1 MLLTCFV
8 ATASPDP
15 FYIIVSFLL
24 NIVVPSYIAWFY
36 FLFDVFT
43 GVIPQFTTD
52 GVAKSVGIAGTFKVE
67 RVLGLAQQFANGVA
81 GLLAVRDVVVEDE
94 T

>member
-1 MLLTCFV
+1 MIGEVAFV
-8 ATASPDP
+8 AED
-15 FYIIVSFLL
+15 
-24 NIVVPSYIAWFY
+24 

-67 RVLGLAQQFANGVA
+67 CLFGLAQQFANGVP
-81 GLLAVRDVVVEDE
+81 GLLAVGNVVVEDE